1 LFQSKNNILLVCY
14 AITINKSQGQTLSNV
29 VVYLK
34 KSGVHTWTVIHC
46 FFVSN
51 LKKGLKVLIEDE
63 NEKSSDE
70 TKTLFTGKYFPA
82 SLLHSNIS
90 VACSLGKYS
99 V

>member
-1 LFQSKNNILLVCY
+1 
-14 AITINKSQGQTLSNV
+14 
-29 VVYLK
+29 
-34 KSGVHTWTVIHC
+34 
-46 FFVSN
+46 
-51 LKKGLKVLIEDE
+51 VLIEDE

-90 VACSLGKYS
+90 VACSLGKDS